1 MEKVSN
7 VIASLNERGVPN
19 EVSLIYGL
27 PFQTLE
33 SFRASVDWCLSRG
46 MPRVRAWP
54 LMLLRGTGLEAQRD
68 QWGFVESGEGGI
80 PIVVEAAVAAGWI
93 RVVDVGTGT
102 TETCSGSASRG
113 GRSRT

>member
-7 VIASLNERGVPN
+7 VIASLNERGVPY

-54 LMLLRGTGLEAQRD
+54 LMLL
-68 QWGFVESGEGGI
+68 FVRERADLRAH
-80 PIVVEAAVAAGWI
+80 AACRA
-93 RVVDVGTGT
+93 
-102 TETCSGSASRG
+102 
-113 GRSRT
+113 